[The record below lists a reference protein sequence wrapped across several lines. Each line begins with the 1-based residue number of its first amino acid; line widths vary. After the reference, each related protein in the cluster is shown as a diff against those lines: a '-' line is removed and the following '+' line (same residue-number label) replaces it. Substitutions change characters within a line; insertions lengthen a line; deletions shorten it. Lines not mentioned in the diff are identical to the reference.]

1 MAKKEISIILRAKN
15 AMAAGLGKAAKSLKA
30 FGGSA
35 MRIGGLFVKAFLGA
49 GIALAGFAAK
59 AIRSFAIQE
68 TAERSLIAAMN
79 AHGEAGEALLPSLK
93 KVAAAIQDETGAAD
107 ESTLAGMAKMRMLGV
122 QTAKLEEAAKGV
134 IALKAVGL
142 QEEAAQK
149 AVAMA
154 MQGSYDMLNR
164 YLPALRM
171 TKDET
176 EKANIV
182 NEFFAKGYTQQ
193 KEVLNTVGG
202 QWKVLQ
208 GRIGDVWEEIGAAI
222 MQNEGLMVSL
232 TRAGEAVKEF
242 GAKVSSWVEGGGV
255 IRLIAGFK
263 LFYVDVKKR
272 FKLIG
277 NSAHVMWAAVGD
289 GADTAISY
297 IKNVVMAWKDDFVAE
312 FKYMGDYA
320 AAVWKS
326 IKTLSKFEP
335 PDMTAMIEADA
346 KFKKA
351 LAGSSGIVTKRTDA
365 ALADRVKIHADA
377 AADVIRIAKE
387 QTTAQIAHVN
397 ELAEKRKKAA
407 EAEKAAAEATT
418 AVVKKETD
426 KQKRSKL
433 KLLNDELTAIKNQ
446 KAAVEELAKSRVQTV
461 IDKARA
467 AKDEA
472 KSREKD
478 MVKAREL
485 AGRERRGTKLAPKD
499 KEFLEAMRSIERA
512 KAKTAKLEA
521 AGKSVEGKI
530 TAGEK
535 ALQAQEDTASNTK
548 AIKEQNE
555 KLLTYS
561 GS

>member
-59 AIRSFAIQE
+59 AISAYAIQE

-255 IRLIAGFK
+255 IRLIAGVK